1 MKVLLD
7 ENVPVP
13 LTYTVKS
20 LLRQAHDVQHVLDI
34 QGWGGTKDRQLY
46 QRAAEAGFEA
56 VVTNDAKQMNRK
68 SEVEAIASSGLHR
81 IQYPHRQMGIVGVGL
96 AIAGRLC
103 ARLSGHWHDR
113 ESLVALERD

>member
-46 QRAAEAGFEA
+46 
-56 VVTNDAKQMNRK
+56 
-68 SEVEAIASSGLHR
+68 
-81 IQYPHRQMGIVGVGL
+81 
-96 AIAGRLC
+96 
-103 ARLSGHWHDR
+103 
-113 ESLVALERD
+113 